1 MRQQTGCSSTT
12 HPPLTQSLC
21 PENIEFL
28 QDSLESC
35 TTDCHPLAQSSFLPT
50 RLLDLGLDDTA
61 TPRLIITADSLN
73 QADPLRYAALSYSW
87 GDEAA
92 AATQTKTEKSNFHE
106 RLQGIPPH
114 DMSAVL
120 RDAVQVC
127 RSMSVRYLWIDALCI
142 IQDRAD
148 PSDWE
153 RESACVGQ
161 VYQNAYFTICAVSTS
176 SCHESFLARSQHT
189 FELDFQSSI
198 NPSIRGKYALHYTGV
213 YDGTPNHDP
222 ISNDLRF
229 SPWNDRGWVFQEQEL
244 SARKILFGH
253 HMVHFQCSTSEE
265 SENGEIFFPPVPID
279 WFDLDRKQVYDYFRE
294 TTQVYAARLLSYE
307 SDRLPALGGL
317 AQRVFKS
324 TGSRYLAGLWEEDL
338 HLGLLWSIPPTG
350 QTLAE
355 RLATLRAS
363 TGSGA
368 PSWSWVSQQGRIEYG
383 RPFFRHFTIQRRV
396 RKEYSKMEASTTLK
410 GGRLNQFGDVASG
423 RIRVRGKVFDVPK
436 DSMLETYDDGHNRLW
451 RGSKD
456 GTVKLSYFYTDW
468 IPAQNPW
475 DGLRMLLLSSGCGRA
490 QGKGV
495 EGGEDEE
502 EEDRDSGSEDS
513 GDDVASKKGD
523 QAKAQSEAEAENA
536 NTASSDGGRVC
547 DVCNGP
553 EHGRDA
559 GGLVLHPAETLGE
572 YYRVGVFDSR
582 ADEGGGT
589 QLFEGLG
596 EEWIS
601 II

>member
-1 MRQQTGCSSTT
+1 
-12 HPPLTQSLC
+12 
-21 PENIEFL
+21 
-28 QDSLESC
+28 
-35 TTDCHPLAQSSFLPT
+35 
-50 RLLDLGLDDTA
+50 
-61 TPRLIITADSLN
+61 
-73 QADPLRYAALSYSW
+73 
-87 GDEAA
+87 
-92 AATQTKTEKSNFHE
+92 
-106 RLQGIPPH
+106 
-114 DMSAVL
+114 
-120 RDAVQVC
+120 
-127 RSMSVRYLWIDALCI
+127 
-142 IQDRAD
+142 
-148 PSDWE
+148 
-153 RESACVGQ
+153 
-161 VYQNAYFTICAVSTS
+161 
-176 SCHESFLARSQHT
+176 
-189 FELDFQSSI
+189 
-198 NPSIRGKYALHYTGV
+198 
-213 YDGTPNHDP
+213 
-222 ISNDLRF
+222 
-229 SPWNDRGWVFQEQEL
+229 
-244 SARKILFGH
+244 
-253 HMVHFQCSTSEE
+253 
-265 SENGEIFFPPVPID
+265 
-279 WFDLDRKQVYDYFRE
+279 
-294 TTQVYAARLLSYE
+294 
-307 SDRLPALGGL
+307 
-317 AQRVFKS
+317 
-324 TGSRYLAGLWEEDL
+324 
-338 HLGLLWSIPPTG
+338 
-350 QTLAE
+350 
-355 RLATLRAS
+355 
-363 TGSGA
+363 
-368 PSWSWVSQQGRIEYG
+368 
-383 RPFFRHFTIQRRV
+383 
-396 RKEYSKMEASTTLK
+396 
-410 GGRLNQFGDVASG
+410 
-423 RIRVRGKVFDVPK
+423 
-436 DSMLETYDDGHNRLW
+436 MLETYDDGHNRLW